1 VRLRAFYGAH
11 IRHHLPPMMQQFV
24 HRVVRQYG
32 LWLLTPLPTR
42 MRGPRWR
49 RSRDKVEVDI
59 TYLCDLGCFNCDR
72 SCSQDPT
79 SDHMSV
85 GQIRQFLE
93 ESMGRQIRWKRIG
106 LLGGEPTC
114 HPHFLEVV
122 DLVCQYRD
130 EFSPETQIS
139 VATNGH
145 SEQAMK
151 LISQLPASVRVK
163 NSAKTTREQPLFHTF
178 NVAAV
183 DVRDYRKVDFS
194 NACPVTQKC
203 GIGVTPYGYYPC
215 AAAGAIDRTFG
226 FDLGRKV
233 LPQDRDDMKQELRAL
248 CALCGHFG
256 AYNIESALTGPLE
269 GPVMSRTWAEAYERS
284 RENPARLSRLAE
296 RADSSESVSDRHA
309 AHGPR

>member
-11 IRHHLPPMMQQFV
+11 VRSHLPSRMQQLV

-49 RSRDKVEVDI
+49 RSRDEVGIDI
-59 TYLCDLGCFNCDR
+59 TYACDLRCFNCNR

-93 ESMGRQIRWKRIG
+93 ESRERKVRWKRVG

-114 HPHFLEVV
+114 HPRFLEVV

-130 EFSPETQIS
+130 EFSPETQIR
-139 VATNGH
+139 VVTNGR
-145 SEQAMK
+145 SERARQ
-151 LISQLPASVRVK
+151 LLSQLPAGVRVK
-163 NSAKTTREQPLFHTF
+163 NTAKSTREQPSFYTF
-178 NVAAV
+178 NVAPA
-183 DVRDYRKVDFS
+183 DVRDYGRVDFS
-194 NACPVTQKC
+194 NACPVAETC

-215 AAAGAIDRTFG
+215 AVAGAIDRTFG

-233 LPQDRDDMKQELRAL
+233 LPEDHDDMKEELRTF
-248 CALCGHFG
+248 CALCGRFKMHTG
-256 AYNIESALTGPLE
+256 ELRSGPLE
-269 GPVMSRTWAEAYERS
+269 GPVMSQTWTEAYRRA
-284 RENPARLSRLAE
+284 RENPPRLSRLGE
-296 RADSSESVSDRHA
+296 RADSSESVLDSYATR
-309 AHGPR
+309 GPR